1 MSGLLVY
8 VRPVTGDVV
17 AVELP
22 PSAAVGDVIEE
33 FARATDRAPSSIR
46 LGSGSAEL
54 DPATTL
60 ADAGIGAEATL
71 SELSSAL
78 EWHHDH
84 IPRGSRRAPGPSPSV
99 DRARPDR
106 GPGRLRCRRQGA
118 RSPGGAAAK
127 VPTELLLEGPG
138 TEHGGEVLTATS
150 TRNHQLFAALNAQ
163 FRPGVPFRGPL
174 FNADEYHLA
183 MGFGLTAG
191 APHDGLKQDSAELL
205 LYIDAGVPY
214 CRVNGENAD
223 VGDPADTLYVKV
235 PDDAPFRLLV
245 DGDLRIS
252 YEACSGGARQR
263 TLAVP
268 QAINDVFAQAV
279 AALPPG
285 TAIFPYVFT
294 WARPEEAKWTVTQ

>member
-84 IPRGSRRAPGPSPSV
+84 IPR
-99 DRARPDR
+99 
-106 GPGRLRCRRQGA
+106 
-118 RSPGGAAAK
+118 GGAAAK